1 MTTGDLLNHLRMR
14 LATMGLT
21 NLFDAV
27 LITYLDNAYS
37 LFVKEMGGVSDEEEI
52 TVLAGDSEVA
62 TPDYILKF
70 KAAQLPDTTFPKIIN
85 RGDARTGEFNELYGK
100 PGEIKYVLI
109 GTKKNTAK
117 VAYSPL
123 VDTIITFDVDRLPKT
138 PIALIADPVDD
149 VPKTYQLDIVD
160 LAVAQVLGINP
171 DPKIRAQAPGFEAR
185 GYAKAHEARDQKA
198 REQSKVVREVAYG
211 GI

>member
-14 LATMGLT
+14 LASMGLT
-21 NLFDAV
+21 V
-27 LITYLDNAYS
+27 LIDPVLIMYLDNAYS

-52 TVLAGDSEVA
+52 TVGAEDTEFVV
-62 TPDYILKF
+62 PDYVLKV
-70 KAAQLPDTTFPKIIN
+70 KSAGLADGSFPQIIN
-85 RGDARTGEFNELYGK
+85 RGDTKLSEFNTMFGKTGEIRY
-100 PGEIKYVLI
+100 ILI
-109 GTKKNTAK
+109 GTKKGIAK
-117 VAYSPL
+117 IAYSPV
-123 VDTIITFDVDRLPKT
+123 VDTVLTLDVDRLPVAPLVET
-138 PIALIADPVDD
+138 TDTVND
-149 VPKTYQLDIVD
+149 VPKLFQLDVVD

-185 GYAKAHEARDQKA
+185 GYAKAREARDVKA